1 MPHYKAWAR
10 HPPAAPLS
18 TRLSLSQSN
27 TSMAPIDFRR
37 IDVDQYD
44 EDRLDPETLYHP
56 DPRSPAQVLAA
67 VQETDKLVR
76 TAVQRGDLAGALQA
90 ALDTQN
96 ACPYGQDSIREISQA
111 KVSPRPYPELFACG
125 TDSSPSPQA
134 TALATVLTILNST
147 RLSDIPDLVTPL
159 SPDQQLWLMK
169 YLYKAMEN
177 LGDTS
182 GNVVLG
188 WHEKVG
194 RALGVL
200 FF

>member
-1 MPHYKAWAR
+1 MGDQDR
-10 HPPAAPLS
+10 
-18 TRLSLSQSN
+18 
-27 TSMAPIDFRR
+27 SMAPIDFRR

-56 DPRSPAQVLAA
+56 DPRTPSQVLAA

-111 KVSPRPYPELFACG
+111 K
-125 TDSSPSPQA
+125 A

-147 RLSDIPDLVTPL
+147 RLSDIPDLV
-159 SPDQQLWLMK
+159 
-169 YLYKAMEN
+169 
-177 LGDTS
+177 
-182 GNVVLG
+182 
-188 WHEKVG
+188 
-194 RALGVL
+194 
-200 FF
+200 

>member
-1 MPHYKAWAR
+1 MG
-10 HPPAAPLS
+10 L
-18 TRLSLSQSN
+18 T
-27 TSMAPIDFRR
+27 
-37 IDVDQYD
+37 
-44 EDRLDPETLYHP
+44 
-56 DPRSPAQVLAA
+56 PR
-67 VQETDKLVR
+67 
-76 TAVQRGDLAGALQA
+76 
-90 ALDTQN
+90 
-96 ACPYGQDSIREISQA
+96 
-111 KVSPRPYPELFACG
+111 
-125 TDSSPSPQA
+125 PQA

-194 RALGVL
+194 P
-200 FF
+200 

>member
-1 MPHYKAWAR
+1 
-10 HPPAAPLS
+10 
-18 TRLSLSQSN
+18 
-27 TSMAPIDFRR
+27 MAPIDFRR

-56 DPRSPAQVLAA
+56 DPRTPSQVLAA

-111 KVSPRPYPELFACG
+111 KVQAASDSFTPNVWPSS
-125 TDSSPSPQA
+125 TDCFRTRQA

-188 WHEKVG
+188 WHEKVQ
-194 RALGVL
+194 RAPPCASLLKGSCANTTSPPSPARS
-200 FF
+200 

>member
-1 MPHYKAWAR
+1 
-10 HPPAAPLS
+10 
-18 TRLSLSQSN
+18 
-27 TSMAPIDFRR
+27 MAPIDFRR

-111 KVSPRPYPELFACG
+111 KVNVLHPKLHVCG
-125 TDSSPSPQA
+125 TDSSHTPRRPPPSRP
-134 TALATVLTILNST
+134 S
-147 RLSDIPDLVTPL
+147 
-159 SPDQQLWLMK
+159 
-169 YLYKAMEN
+169 
-177 LGDTS
+177 
-182 GNVVLG
+182 
-188 WHEKVG
+188 
-194 RALGVL
+194 
-200 FF
+200 

>member
-1 MPHYKAWAR
+1 
-10 HPPAAPLS
+10 
-18 TRLSLSQSN
+18 
-27 TSMAPIDFRR
+27 MAPIDFRR

-56 DPRSPAQVLAA
+56 DPRTPAQLLAA

-96 ACPYGQDSIREISQA
+96 ACPYGQDSVREISQA
-111 KVSPRPYPELFACG
+111 KVLEQPPPPPRTWCVGLTLTRPH
-125 TDSSPSPQA
+125 PQA